1 MLTIQSSTLIV
12 YPKPF
17 VLSICSIL
25 ALVRD
30 LESFD
35 TLKYVNHKTQTNVT
49 KPKRV
54 SQTQNGITKHK
65 TESHNLKQN
74 HKTLNRITKHKPE
87 SQNPKENH
95 KPKTELQS
103 QNRITKPK
111 TENPESGKIFFL
123 ESGILGFGIQNTDKR
138 IQNPITI
145 GLRNPISS

>member
-17 VLSICSIL
+17 FITICSSL

-54 SQTQNGITKHK
+54 SQTQNGTTKHK
-65 TESHNLKQN
+65 TESHNLTQN

-95 KPKTELQS
+95 KT
-103 QNRITKPK
+103 QNRITNPK
-111 TENPESGKIFFL
+111 
-123 ESGILGFGIQNTDKR
+123 QNHKT
-138 IQNPITI
+138 
-145 GLRNPISS
+145 

>member
-1 MLTIQSSTLIV
+1 MATWVLICEGQIGLGKIIRIFFFYHEYVINIKNKHTIKKKTPSVPILINTTTLISLRVDYISPMLTIQSSTLIV

-17 VLSICSIL
+17 FLTICSGL

-74 HKTLNRITKHKPE
+74 HKT
-87 SQNPKENH
+87 
-95 KPKTELQS
+95 
-103 QNRITKPK
+103 
-111 TENPESGKIFFL
+111 
-123 ESGILGFGIQNTDKR
+123 
-138 IQNPITI
+138 
-145 GLRNPISS
+145 

>member
-54 SQTQNGITKHK
+54 SQTQNGTTKHK
-65 TESHNLKQN
+65 TESHNLTQN
-74 HKTLNRITKHKPE
+74 HKTLNRITKHQPE

-95 KPKTELQS
+95 KPQ
-103 QNRITKPK
+103 
-111 TENPESGKIFFL
+111 TENPESGKILFL

>member
-17 VLSICSIL
+17 FLTICSGL

-65 TESHNLKQN
+65 TESHR
-74 HKTLNRITKHKPE
+74 TLNRITKHKPE

-95 KPKTELQS
+95 KT
-103 QNRITKPK
+103 QNRITNPK
-111 TENPESGKIFFL
+111 
-123 ESGILGFGIQNTDKR
+123 QNHKT
-138 IQNPITI
+138 
-145 GLRNPISS
+145 

>member
-1 MLTIQSSTLIV
+1 MSFNLWRTNRSWKNNQNFFFLSRVRNKHKKQAHNKKKTPSVPILINTTTLISLRVDYISPMLTIQSSTLTV

-17 VLSICSIL
+17 FLTICSGL

-74 HKTLNRITKHKPE
+74 HKT
-87 SQNPKENH
+87 
-95 KPKTELQS
+95 
-103 QNRITKPK
+103 
-111 TENPESGKIFFL
+111 
-123 ESGILGFGIQNTDKR
+123 
-138 IQNPITI
+138 
-145 GLRNPISS
+145 